1 VGLCLPYTI
10 EFTVR
15 GWLPT
20 RYAEL
25 ADYLGLPAAADESE
39 GAAVLTEAIR
49 DLARRIQQPTTLEEA
64 GISREEF
71 EAALPK
77 LTDNALNDSA
87 MTISLRFPEEE
98 EVEKVFRYMY
108 EGKPV
113 DF

>member
-1 VGLCLPYTI
+1 MNTTRFGVSMNEELLDKLDRIVTQ
-10 EFTVR
+10 R
-15 GWLPT
+15 GYPN
-20 RYAEL
+20 R
-25 ADYLGLPAAADESE
+25 S
-39 GAAVLTEAIR
+39 EAIR
-49 DLARRIQQPTTLEEA
+49 DLARRIRQPTTLEEA

-77 LTDNALNDSA
+77 LMDNALNDSA

-108 EGKPV
+108 DGKSV